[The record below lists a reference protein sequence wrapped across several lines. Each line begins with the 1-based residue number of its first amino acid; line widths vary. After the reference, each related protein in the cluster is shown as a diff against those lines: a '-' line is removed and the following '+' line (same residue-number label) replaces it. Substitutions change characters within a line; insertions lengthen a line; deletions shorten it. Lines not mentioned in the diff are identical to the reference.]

1 VIGESET
8 PEKSVTSREPLKT
21 GRTLTVDMRVHEA
34 SADSTEP
41 SADEAAGFAFGR
53 ESTIRWAVLG
63 AVLLIAGLYVG
74 PRIGQGWVPADDGT
88 LGQSAL
94 RVLQGQLP
102 HRDYVEIYTGGL
114 SILHALAFR
123 VLGVN
128 LMSLRVCVFLFF
140 LMWLPAVY
148 YIALRFTSPLG
159 AGMTTL
165 LAVSW
170 SFPNYPAAMPS
181 WYNLFLATFGAAALL
196 RFLEVRRW
204 RWLFVAGV
212 CGGLSILIKVIG
224 AYYVAG
230 VLLFFV
236 FLEQSENGGD
246 RERNSGLG
254 YRIFSTSGLL
264 TFLGTLVY
272 VMRGRLSL
280 AELYHFVLP
289 SVVLVGLILLGEQRA
304 AGGTLD
310 RLRRLWRLGLPFGG
324 GVLIPIAIFLT
335 PYAWSG
341 TLGTFFQG
349 VLSSAAA
356 RAKDLAVIRPAP
368 AQYGVFVLPLV
379 ALLAAALFW
388 DKFQGRVVGGAIGL
402 GAVVIVVR
410 STQSAGVLSGI
421 WFSVVTLTPVVV
433 VAGACALFAMKN
445 WHRDAQMKS
454 HQLMLLVSLAATC
467 SLVQYPFAAPIYLCY
482 TLPLTLLAL
491 VAIVSSVRRE
501 RGTYVLASLAS
512 LYLAFGVVTLV
523 PMQIA
528 ELTHKVASMNKLQLA
543 RGGVKI
549 ENAQTFEEIVHF
561 LQTRAPN
568 GLMYAGNDC
577 PELYFLAGLKNVTR
591 DDTGA
596 SAEDV
601 LRALDSSDVK
611 LVVINEAPFFPAAR
625 MNPQVRAA
633 VERKF
638 PHHAPAWIFQVF
650 WRD

>member
-8 PEKSVTSREPLKT
+8 PEISVVRRNSVEAGGALS
-21 GRTLTVDMRVHEA
+21 VEVRVHET
-34 SADSTEP
+34 SAESQDSNLEGGT
-41 SADEAAGFAFGR
+41 GFAFGS
-53 ESTIRWAVLG
+53 ETMMRWAVLG

-114 SILHALAFR
+114 SVLHALAFR

-159 AGMTTL
+159 AGLSTL

-181 WYNLFLATFGAAALL
+181 WYNLFLATFGAAAIL
-196 RFLEVRRW
+196 RFLEVRQR

-236 FLEQSENGGD
+236 FLEQSENGSNS
-246 RERNSGLG
+246 ERNSGLG
-254 YRIFSTSGLL
+254 YRIFSTCGLL
-264 TFLGTLVY
+264 AFLGTLIY
-272 VMRGRLSL
+272 VMRGRLSP

-289 SVVLVGLILLGEQRA
+289 SVVLVGLILLREASA

-310 RLRRLWRLGLPFGG
+310 RLRRVWRLGVPFGS
-324 GVLIPIAIFLT
+324 GVLIPIAVFLT

-341 TLGTFFQG
+341 TLGSFFHG

-368 AQYGVFVLPLV
+368 AQYAVFVLPLV

-410 STQSAGVLSGI
+410 ATQSASVLSGI
-421 WFSVVTLTPVVV
+421 WFSAVTLTPVVV

-445 WHRDAQMKS
+445 RHCDAQMKS
-454 HQLMLLVSLAATC
+454 QQLMLLVSLAATC

-491 VAIVSSVRRE
+491 LAIVSSVRRE
-501 RGTYVLASLAS
+501 RGTYVLASLAG
-512 LYLAFGVVTLV
+512 LYLAFGVVSLV
-523 PMQIA
+523 PMQLA
-528 ELTHKVASMNKLQLA
+528 ELTHKVGRMDRLQLE
-543 RGGVKI
+543 RGGLRM
-549 ENAQTFEEIVHF
+549 ENAQVFEDVTHF
-561 LQTRAPN
+561 LQVHAPN
-568 GLMYAGNDC
+568 GVMYAGNDC

-601 LRALDSSDVK
+601 LRALDSNDVK

-625 MNPQVRAA
+625 MNAQVRAA